1 MIGPGDRLG
10 LDHVRAEKVP
20 EPIRARWDL
29 HANGVRRRGVR
40 RLLIVVVVGL
50 LAGCGG
56 SSRPAPE
63 RAGRGPIPTVAC
75 SVPRSL
81 ARAPP
86 PQETG
91 VYRAGP
97 LLLVTGEDL
106 AEIPRRQLRRP
117 SGSEAIAV
125 LTGDQPVVLGV
136 DPDARTRFAL
146 QFAAPRPDR
155 AATGIAAGRNTV
167 HFPACGH
174 TPYRFAGGVV
184 FTGVGCALLHVTKTD
199 GASLPLLIPIGNT
212 LKGCLGRAA
221 HIRLPQS
228 ALPFLGVA
236 CSQPN
241 SIACDRVG
249 VGVHLKAAATLVTVT
264 VAGRLVTLSP
274 PFDPRDDLWYGYLS
288 DAGLSHG
295 PLDVH
300 RARGRLWFGIPEV
313 SARVRVTAFFADGTA
328 ASREAVDVLHPGF
341 G

>member
-1 MIGPGDRLG
+1 MRSF
-10 LDHVRAEKVP
+10 V
-20 EPIRARWDL
+20 
-29 HANGVRRRGVR
+29 
-40 RLLIVVVVGL
+40 IVAVVLGL

-56 SSRPAPE
+56 SGRLVPPAASR
-63 RAGRGPIPTVAC
+63 GQIPTVVC
-75 SVPRSL
+75 SVSRSL
-81 ARAPP
+81 ARAPL

-106 AEIPRRQLRRP
+106 AQIPHGELRRP
-117 SGSEAIAV
+117 SGSETIAV
-125 LTGDQPVVLGV
+125 LTGDQPVMLSV
-136 DPDARTRFAL
+136 DPGSRTRFAL
-146 QFAAPRPDR
+146 QFTPPTADP
-155 AATGIAAGRNTV
+155 AATGIAAGLDAVR
-167 HFPACGH
+167 FPACGR
-174 TPYRFAGGVV
+174 TPHRFAGGVV
-184 FTGVGCALLHVTKTD
+184 FKGAGCARLHVTRTG

-212 LKGCLGRAA
+212 PAGCPARAGNA
-221 HIRLPQS
+221 RLPQS

-249 VGVHLKAAATLVTVT
+249 VGVHLKAATTLVTVN

-274 PFDPRDDLWYGYLS
+274 PLDPPDDLWYGYLS

-300 RARGRLWFGIPEV
+300 RPPGRAWFGIPEV
-313 SARVRVTAFFADGTA
+313 NPRVLVTAFFADGTV
-328 ASREAVDVLHPGF
+328 ASLHAVDFLHPGY